1 MTRLSDSYGKGPR
14 ERARVRTKELERLL
28 TSVEDAGTR
37 IFLIESRNTLLQS
50 TNPGCSCTESYTD
63 RHNILLFL
71 MRDTM
76 REHPCGFEHHERH
89 RNIFDPEE
97 DIALGQPIQALAV
110 DGKNGNGAPECEK
123 EETETGAENSDG
135 EPKQQPQRGSPL
147 CAREGCSR
155 KPRFD
160 SLFCS
165 DSCGVS
171 ALELDLLRS
180 YQESSDIHPSVLRN

>member
-1 MTRLSDSYGKGPR
+1 
-14 ERARVRTKELERLL
+14 
-28 TSVEDAGTR
+28 
-37 IFLIESRNTLLQS
+37 
-50 TNPGCSCTESYTD
+50 
-63 RHNILLFL
+63 

-76 REHPCGFEHHERH
+76 REHPVGFDKER

-97 DIALGQPIQALAV
+97 DPEPEQESTVEEPERTNGSDNAHH
-110 DGKNGNGAPECEK
+110 GKSPDEDAIVAPDTFTSDLKKK
-123 EETETGAENSDG
+123 EEDRTQT
-135 EPKQQPQRGSPL
+135 
-147 CAREGCSR
+147 CAREGCTR

-180 YQESSDIHPSVLRN
+180 YEESSDIHPSVLRN